1 MPAVRGAPR
10 HAMMLPPG
18 GTPSP
23 PPGTPGQPSIGGG
36 SAGRVGTAGR
46 ELAISFISTIKH
58 AGRYSELMKVAVK
71 YGFREFFY
79 ETKLHLLHSEGHKA
93 LKEGE
98 EGETIQAMSRAAR
111 LRMAMEELG
120 PTFIKLGQILSTRP
134 DILPQDW
141 IEEFQKLQSDVP
153 AEKWEKIEEELIAEM
168 GDLDEK
174 FQSIEHTPMAA
185 ASMAQAHRAVRK
197 DGKKIVLKILRP
209 GIEKVINADMEILQ
223 AIAHWLAKHHDDLPF
238 DPVAVVDE
246 FAGSIKNEMD
256 FMHEGRNTDMFRD
269 GLGENEEAWF
279 PIVHWDLTTRRILAL
294 EEITGVLLSHWRE
307 ADLSKDQRERLV
319 RIGAYTVLRQ
329 TLEIGFFHADPH
341 PGNLIL
347 MEDGRLCFIDCGM
360 AGRVDEETTSQLAM
374 LIYGVAKSD
383 IDKVYEAFMALGNV
397 DELEVD
403 VKQIHRDLQDFM
415 DQYTNVGFDK
425 INMSAVLRAFTEGL
439 RKHRIKCPSDIVM
452 LIKALTTIEG
462 VGEDLD
468 PNFDLI
474 GFAKP
479 HVEKLVKR
487 QFSLPAIRKRVQ
499 KNAGSWLKFAENL
512 PLNLS
517 HLADRLGRN
526 ELAMRMDV
534 AGIERLNDSVNHAS
548 KQLSYSLL
556 IASMILAS
564 AVLVLAEGRGGG
576 ILGWFGG
583 FGFLLSFLLAL
594 FILFENL
601 IRKR

>member
-1 MPAVRGAPR
+1 M
-10 HAMMLPPG
+10 
-18 GTPSP
+18 
-23 PPGTPGQPSIGGG
+23 
-36 SAGRVGTAGR
+36 GTAGR
-46 ELAISFISTIKH
+46 ELVISFISTIKH

-79 ETKLHLLHSEGHKA
+79 ETKLHLLHSDGHKA
-93 LKEGE
+93 LKEGQ
-98 EGETIQAMSRAAR
+98 EGDAVNGMSRAAR
-111 LRMAMEELG
+111 LRLAMEELG

-153 AEKWEKIEEELIAEM
+153 AVEWEKIEAELIAEM
-168 GDLDEK
+168 GDLDAK

-185 ASMAQAHRAVRK
+185 ASMAQAHRAIRK
-197 DGKKIVLKILRP
+197 DGQKIVLKILRP
-209 GIEKVINADMEILQ
+209 GIEKIINGDMEILQ
-223 AIAHWLAKHHDDLPF
+223 AVASWLAKHHDDLPF
-238 DPVAVVDE
+238 DPVSVVEE
-246 FAGSIKNEMD
+246 FASSIKNEMD

-269 GLGENEEAWF
+269 GLEEGEQAWF
-279 PIVHWDLTTRRILAL
+279 PTVYWDLTTRRVLAL

-307 ADLSKDQRERLV
+307 AGLSKEQRERLV

-341 PGNLIL
+341 PGNLFL

-360 AGRVDEETTSQLAM
+360 AGRVDDETTSQLAM

-383 IDKVYEAFMALGNV
+383 IDKVYEAFMTLGNV
-397 DELEVD
+397 DEMEVD
-403 VKQIHRDLQDFM
+403 DKQIRRDLQDFM

-439 RKHRIKCPSDIVM
+439 RKHKIKCPSDIVM

-468 PNFDLI
+468 PDFDLI
-474 GFAKP
+474 SFAKP

-487 QFSLPAIRKRVQ
+487 QYSLPAIRRRLK
-499 KNAGSWLKFAENL
+499 KNASSWFQFAENL
-512 PLNLS
+512 PRNLNHLS
-517 HLADRLGRN
+517 DRLGRN

-534 AGIERLNDSVNHAS
+534 KGIDQLNNTVNHAS
-548 KQLSYSLL
+548 KQMSYSLL
-556 IASMILAS
+556 VASMILAS